1 MHTQTPTL
9 QVESWSVDRLI
20 PYARNARTHSEIQ
33 LKQIAAS
40 IAEFGFNN
48 PVLADPD
55 GGIIAGHGRILAARA
70 LGLSH
75 VPVIVLSHLTENQ
88 KRAFRLADNKLAL
101 NAGWDVDLL
110 RLELKALT
118 AAEDLEIDLIGFD
131 EEELARLLAAQD
143 TDDGLADPDAV
154 PATPRVPVTVPG
166 DLWILGDH
174 RLLCGDATRREAF
187 ETVLAGATADM
198 VFTDP
203 PYNVDYQ
210 GKTARKLTIHNDAL
224 GEQFYAFLLEASA
237 NLIASCQ
244 GAIYICMSSSELHT
258 LHRAFT
264 EAGGHWSTFLIWAKH
279 HFTLGRS
286 DYQRQYEPILYG
298 WPQGKDHYWCGD
310 RNQSDVWFIARP
322 MANREHPTAKPV
334 DLVERALENS
344 SKFKDTVLD
353 PFAGSGTTLIACQ
366 RRQRRARLIELDPG
380 YADVICQRWQQYS
393 GKTAVLEGDGRAFEE
408 VARQRQ
414 KKAA

>member
-55 GGIIAGHGRILAARA
+55 GGIIAGHGRILAART
-70 LGLSH
+70 LGLSY

-154 PATPRVPVTVPG
+154 PASPRLPITLPG

-174 RLLCGDATRREAF
+174 RLLCGDATRR
-187 ETVLAGATADM
+187 
-198 VFTDP
+198 
-203 PYNVDYQ
+203 
-210 GKTARKLTIHNDAL
+210 
-224 GEQFYAFLLEASA
+224 
-237 NLIASCQ
+237 
-244 GAIYICMSSSELHT
+244 
-258 LHRAFT
+258 
-264 EAGGHWSTFLIWAKH
+264 
-279 HFTLGRS
+279 
-286 DYQRQYEPILYG
+286 
-298 WPQGKDHYWCGD
+298 D
-310 RNQSDVWFIARP
+310 RR
-322 MANREHPTAKPV
+322 T
-334 DLVERALENS
+334 
-344 SKFKDTVLD
+344 
-353 PFAGSGTTLIACQ
+353 
-366 RRQRRARLIELDPG
+366 
-380 YADVICQRWQQYS
+380 
-393 GKTAVLEGDGRAFEE
+393 
-408 VARQRQ
+408 
-414 KKAA
+414 